1 MKYRKK
7 PIVVEAFKWTGGP
20 DQTEDPEWVVEKIK
34 DGTVYFS
41 SMDGYA
47 CVLCIKTLEG
57 TMTAI
62 PGDYIIKGLRGEL
75 YPCKPDIFDASYES
89 AETECPTIEPPQD
102 ERAADECD
110 YCTGYKTI
118 KSEEKHGIFED
129 ICISGNTLIA
139 DINSGYMEA
148 KINYCPM
155 CGGKLNEK

>member
-1 MKYRKK
+1 MRL
-7 PIVVEAFKWTGGP
+7 IDANALMEIIRAH
-20 DQTEDPEWVVEKIK
+20 
-34 DGTVYFS
+34 
-41 SMDGYA
+41 
-47 CVLCIKTLEG
+47 
-57 TMTAI
+57 
-62 PGDYIIKGLRGEL
+62 DYPLKAHYNSTDNGMFTNGIQQAV
-75 YPCKPDIFDASYES
+75 D
-89 AETECPTIEPPQD
+89 ECPTIEPPQD